1 LNGSRRG
8 GAPRIER
15 GAAARTAAASSRAE
29 HGAPPRGVG
38 LGQELAAGRSVG
50 DNKVDIARQ
59 VCRKRGGVMHG
70 SRRRLGLTELAR
82 RITGFSTPFFGVQWT
97 PPANE
102 RDTVREFVTF
112 LEDRRVLFTPYE
124 LEVEGQVERSV
135 HAIRR
140 RCTESS
146 LHRVPSR
153 PCEQYEPRNEGS
165 RKRSVEKIDRGCVV
179 EHPAY
184 SGRCHC
190 PTVSTV
196 RRAARSDSD
205 ARPRSSP
212 GA

>member
-1 LNGSRRG
+1 
-8 GAPRIER
+8 
-15 GAAARTAAASSRAE
+15 
-29 HGAPPRGVG
+29 
-38 LGQELAAGRSVG
+38 
-50 DNKVDIARQ
+50 
-59 VCRKRGGVMHG
+59 MHG
-70 SRRRLGLTELAR
+70 SRRRLGLTELTR

-153 PCEQYEPRNEGS
+153 PCEQYT
-165 RKRSVEKIDRGCVV
+165 
-179 EHPAY
+179 AQ
-184 SGRCHC
+184 
-190 PTVSTV
+190 
-196 RRAARSDSD
+196 RRQSQA
-205 ARPRSSP
+205 
-212 GA
+212 